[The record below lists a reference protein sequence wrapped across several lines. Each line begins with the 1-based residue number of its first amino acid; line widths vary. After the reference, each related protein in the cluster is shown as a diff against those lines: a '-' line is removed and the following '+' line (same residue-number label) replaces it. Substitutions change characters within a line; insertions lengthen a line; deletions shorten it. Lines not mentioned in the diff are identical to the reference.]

1 MTVPERVAALRA
13 LMKAYGIDAYLIP
26 TDDYHGSEYV
36 GDHFKCREWISGFT
50 GSAGTVLVTEDF
62 AGLWTDGRYFLQAAS
77 QLEGSG
83 IELMKMGEE
92 GVPTIHAFLRD
103 HLTAGSRLGF
113 DGRTVTSAYVRSLWK
128 VLMPVG
134 AEIVWHLNLIGEL
147 WKDRPALSKAPVWD
161 LSTVYAGVDRS
172 EKIELIR
179 SEMKKR
185 GADYFLLTSLD
196 DIAWL
201 LNIRGGDVDCCPVVL
216 SYLLLSKSHVRLF
229 TQADAFPDDL
239 QRSLEEAGVDLMP
252 YREIYEY
259 VKALPA
265 TRSIYFDPSSVNYC
279 LEANLPPQMKTIRG
293 QNLTLLPKACKNPVE
308 TANIRR
314 AHIKDGAAVTRFI
327 YWLKKAAASSETITE
342 LSAAEKLEEFRREGE
357 DYQGPSFH
365 PIIAYGAHA
374 AIVHYSAT
382 KETDI
387 PIEPKGMLLADTG
400 GHYLD
405 GSTDITRTIVLGEI
419 TQKER
424 EFYTRVLKG
433 HLNLGNAV
441 FLKGCSGLTLD
452 YLARE
457 PLWEIGEDYNHGT
470 GHGVGYLLNVH
481 EGPNDIRWRK
491 RPGGRDIAPF
501 EEGMVTSDEPGIY
514 FEGEFGVRLENLMVC
529 VKKEMKPCGQF
540 MGFDMLTMV
549 PFDLEAV
556 DVTLLT
562 EKEKERLN
570 RYHAKV
576 WEEISPLLSGE
587 EKEWLREATRKI

>member
-1 MTVPERVAALRA
+1 MTVPEKIQALRA
-13 LMKAYGIDAYLIP
+13 LMKTYGIDAYLIP
-26 TDDYHGSEYV
+26 TDDYHSSEYV

-50 GSAGTVLVTEDF
+50 GSAGTVLVTADF

-83 IELMKMGEE
+83 IELMKMGEA

-103 HLTAGSRLGF
+103 HLTADSRLGF
-113 DGRTVTSAYVRSLWK
+113 DGRTVTSSYVRSLWK
-128 VLMPVG
+128 VLRPVG
-134 AEIVWHLNLIGEL
+134 AEMVWHLNLVGEL
-147 WKDRPALSKAPVWD
+147 WKDRPALSDAPAWD
-161 LSTVYAGVDRS
+161 LPPVYAGVERS
-172 EKIELIR
+172 EKIAMIR
-179 SEMKKR
+179 KEMEKK

-216 SYLLLSKSHVRLF
+216 SYLLLSQAHVRLF
-229 TQADAFPDDL
+229 TQEQVFSEKLRKD
-239 QRSLEEAGVDLMP
+239 LEEAGVTLMP

-265 TRSIYFDPSSVNYC
+265 TRSIYFDPSCVNYC

-293 QNLTLLPKACKNPVE
+293 RNLTLLPKACKNPVE
-308 TANIRR
+308 TANIRK

-327 YWLKKAAASSETITE
+327 CWLKKAAASSETITE

-357 DYQGPSFH
+357 DYLGPSFH

-419 TQKER
+419 TSKER

-491 RPGGRDIAPF
+491 RPGGQEPAPF

-529 VKKEMKPCGQF
+529 VKKEARPCGQF

-549 PFDLEAV
+549 PFDLDAV

-562 EKEKERLN
+562 EKEKEHLN
-570 RYHAKV
+570 NYHAQV
-576 WEEISPLLSGE
+576 WEAISPLLSGE
-587 EKEWLREATRKI
+587 EKEWLKEATRKI